1 VKDIIHIKEVFP
13 TASSKK
19 FVEINNIINKS
30 GLVKPKVDMTTKKL
44 SIKSINRS
52 LQEANLNILADFICL
67 GKLGIIITINQVTFV

>member
-1 VKDIIHIKEVFP
+1 MKDIIHIKEVFP